1 MRGLLRNIPPYK
13 WLLVLPQL
21 TSRICH
27 PQQVRET
34 ALASAAWFA
43 VQPYAAVLVLQ
54 AGKAGEVN

>member
-27 PQQVRET
+27 PQQVGKQQ
-34 ALASAAWFA
+34 LNMGC
-43 VQPYAAVLVLQ
+43 VC
-54 AGKAGEVN
+54 AGAHQLNLRQ